1 MGRTDIQETSIDLQ
15 EAAPEVS
22 IILPAINEAH
32 DIGTVLDR
40 IHRVM
45 EQLAHSYEILLVDDG
60 SVDATAENAAKA
72 GARVIQHPY
81 NIGNGAAIK
90 TGIRNARGQV
100 LVMLDADGQ
109 HPPEDIPRLL
119 DKLQTYHMVVGA
131 RTQDSETSVH
141 RNLANRIYNW
151 FAGYVSGRKIDDLTS
166 GFRAIYAHIAREF
179 IPLLPNTFSYPT
191 SITLATVRS
200 GYSLTYVPVVTGR
213 RQKHG
218 KSKIKPV
225 RDGARFFLIIFKI
238 TTLFSPMKLFLPASL
253 VTFVV
258 GLAYG
263 LYRVLALDTR
273 YGPTSALL
281 MSMAVLMFLIGL
293 VSEQIAQLKFD
304 RRVISETQP
313 QFKLRRMENDNDSH
327 DLAQVGWHP
336 AGQGDQPPPRATQ

>member
-1 MGRTDIQETSIDLQ
+1 
-15 EAAPEVS
+15 V
-22 IILPAINEAH
+22 
-32 DIGTVLDR
+32 
-40 IHRVM
+40 
-45 EQLAHSYEILLVDDG
+45 VDDG
-60 SVDATAENAAKA
+60 SSDATSRNAAQA

-90 TGIRNARGQV
+90 TGIRNAKGSV

-119 DKLQTYHMVVGA
+119 DELQTHHMVVGA
-131 RTQDSETSVH
+131 RTRASDASAH
-141 RNLANRIYNW
+141 RTWANRIYNG
-151 FAGYVSGRKIDDLTS
+151 FAGYVCGRKIDDLTS

-191 SITLATVRS
+191 TITLATVRS
-200 GYSLTYVPVVTGR
+200 GFSLKYVPVVAPG

-218 KSKIKPV
+218 RSKIKPV

-238 TTLFSPMKLFLPASL
+238 ATLFSPMKIFLPASL
-253 VTFVV
+253 VTFAI

-263 LYRVLALDTR
+263 LYRVIALDTR

-293 VSEQIAQLKFD
+293 LSEQIAQLKFD
-304 RRVISETQP
+304 RRVISESQP
-313 QFKLRRMENDNDSH
+313 QFHLRGRVKTMEAPSGEPVDHDGQTSLTGNDESSLSRSH
-327 DLAQVGWHP
+327 IVP
-336 AGQGDQPPPRATQ
+336 